1 MNPFAHL
8 EESLSAS
15 RIGTYLR
22 CPLRYFFNY
31 IEKLPW
37 EKISGAMLLGSAVD
51 ATAKEAVA
59 LVKQG
64 WQKPEDLQLDELFD
78 QFFKIEIE
86 SPRAPIGWGKRHDQD
101 SMRDLGRSLTQ
112 ALRPILFTE
121 ERLERIVDRDV
132 AFTIPLLD
140 EEGKPLIDTPLIGI
154 FDFLLEIDGK
164 KIPLELKTASNRT
177 QYLPD
182 NLSRDCQALIYAMAA
197 QTLQRDGEAHV
208 SYMSCV
214 KLKKPEVIESDFK
227 VDAGQLAWARGLVT
241 NVKRAIDAELYHPAP
256 SVMSCGGC
264 PYTAACAKSGSVARS
279 VPKRIF
285 SRPQQAR
292 PAPR

>member
-8 EESLSAS
+8 QESLSAS

-22 CPLRYFFNY
+22 CPLRYHFQY
-31 IEKLPW
+31 VEKLSW
-37 EKISGAMLLGSAVD
+37 ERLSGAMLLGSSVD
-51 ATAKEAVA
+51 AATKEAVA
-59 LVKQG
+59 LLKQG

-101 SMRDLGRSLTQ
+101 SMRDLGRSLMQ
-112 ALRPILFTE
+112 ALKPILFTE

-140 EEGKPLIDTPLIGI
+140 EDGKPLIDSPLIGI
-154 FDFLLEIDGK
+154 FDFVEEVDGK

-214 KLKKPEVIESDFK
+214 KLKKPEVIESDFQ
-227 VDAGQLAWARGLVT
+227 VNENQLQWARGLVT
-241 NVKRAIDAELYHPAP
+241 GVKKAIDAELYHPAP

-264 PYTAACAKSGSVARS
+264 PFTTACARSGGSAQGK
-279 VPKRIF
+279 PKRIF
-285 SRPQQAR
+285 STA
-292 PAPR
+292 